1 MAENNEDTLTQVLL
15 TVCKHLREDVYFTP
29 TNGRPAIPVVEDV
42 NQDIL
47 KAIQLAEN
55 RGILVAVGYDTIS
68 FPQSGGCLAASGS
81 VIVRVTEIIPQN
93 RGASGAWDNGLRV
106 AQRAAQAL
114 QGKAC
119 ALREDGT
126 RMTGGIWNPVR
137 IEQQIAVGADGQAL
151 PTGRAYH
158 LILEMTN
165 CSLVSFTRRTTP
177 PKPGAA

>member
-15 TVCKHLREDVYFTP
+15 TVCKHLREDAYFTP
-29 TNGRPAIPVVEDV
+29 TNGRPAIPVVEDIS
-42 NQDIL
+42 QDVL
-47 KAIQLAEN
+47 QAIKMAEV

-68 FPQSGGCLAASGS
+68 FPQSGGCLAAEGS
-81 VIVRVTEIIPQN
+81 VIVRVTEVIPQN

-106 AQRAAQAL
+106 AQRAAQVL

-119 ALREDGT
+119 ALREDGE
-126 RMTGGIWNPVR
+126 RMGGGSWKPDR
-137 IEQQIAVGADGQAL
+137 IEQQLAVGSDGKEL
-151 PTGRAYH
+151 PAGRAYH
-158 LILEMTN
+158 LILKMAN

>member
-15 TVCKHLREDVYFTP
+15 TVCKHLREDAYFTP
-29 TNGRPAIPVVEDV
+29 TNGRPAIPVVEDI
-42 NQDIL
+42 NQDVIQ
-47 KAIQLAEN
+47 AIKLAEV

-68 FPQSGGCLAASGS
+68 FPQSGGCLAAEGS
-81 VIVRVTEIIPQN
+81 VIVRVTEVIPQN

-106 AQRAAQAL
+106 AQRAAQVL

-119 ALREDGT
+119 ALREDGE
-126 RMTGGIWNPVR
+126 RMGGGSWKPDR
-137 IEQQIAVGADGQAL
+137 IEQQLAVGSDGKEL
-151 PTGRAYH
+151 PAGRAYH
-158 LILEMTN
+158 LILKMTN